1 MGKFRN
7 SPIKGGKLSRTE
19 EYLLH
24 HRGGK
29 ITQFLPTRSQ
39 YNRMSKTDRREVQQ
53 LVRELRALNSKHFS
67 LDRKG
72 SVERKIVNFALN
84 KTYATARTVMKANN
98 AKKNIRFAMKEMQA
112 PPTLRKPKKAQIARQ
127 ENIRYAKAVDEIKKP
142 MLTRNNQA
150 QHDKMTGYQAVQ
162 SDGKDPEH
170 WAIIDDRGQFV
181 VSIWGQK
188 NAYRLRDKLN
198 ESMKQG
204 INEFGSA
211 KAWAKNDGRYQ
222 TEDTVINSGE
232 FWTRDWRGYWN

>member
-7 SPIKGGKLSRTE
+7 SPVKGGKLSRTE

-39 YNRMSKTDRREVQQ
+39 YNRMNKADRRETQQ
-53 LVRELRALNSKHFS
+53 LVKELRALNAKHVT

-72 SVERKIVNFALN
+72 SVERKVINFALN
-84 KTYATARTVMKANN
+84 KTYATSRTVIKANN
-98 AKKNIRFAMKEMQA
+98 AKKNIRFAMKETTP
-112 PPTLRKPKKAQIARQ
+112 PPTLRKARRVQRARQ

-170 WAIIDDRGQFV
+170 WSIIDDQGKFV
-181 VSIWGQK
+181 VSLWGRK

-198 ESMKQG
+198 EAMEQG

-211 KAWAKNDGRYQ
+211 KAWKRNDGAYQ
-222 TEDTVINSGE
+222 AEESIINSGE
-232 FWTRDWRGYWN
+232 FMTRDWRGYWN

>member
-7 SPIKGGKLSRTE
+7 SPVKGGKLSRTE

-53 LVRELRALNSKHFS
+53 LVRELRALNKRPFT

-84 KTYATARTVMKANN
+84 KEYASARTVMKANN
-98 AKKNIRFAMKEMQA
+98 AKKNIRFAMKEMATRA
-112 PPTLRKPKKAQIARQ
+112 PRKARKANQVREQ
-127 ENIRYAKAVDEIKKP
+127 NIRYAKAVDEIKKP
-142 MLTRNNQA
+142 MLIRNNQA
-150 QHDKMTGYQAVQ
+150 QQDKLTGYQAVQ

-170 WAIIDDRGQFV
+170 WAIIDDQGHFV

-198 ESMKQG
+198 EAMQQG

-211 KAWAKNDGRYQ
+211 NAWAKNDGRYQ

-232 FWTRDWRGYWN
+232 FWTRDWRGY